1 MPPLSDHAMPM
12 PTLDVSASAKPLT
25 PPGASRPALLCITP
39 SPAIDR
45 TAHVGRIVHG
55 EILRPIELVALPGGK
70 GVNAARAAA
79 RLGGRVVTTGI
90 AGGHA
95 GRWIVDALAAE
106 GLDPHWATA
115 EAEARTTYVTVD
127 HSGASVIVYERP
139 SPASDEEFA
148 AFLRLLKDELLPASG
163 RAVVAGSVPAGIE
176 AYGHAAIVEA
186 CRRAGCP
193 LLVDASGQGLLVAL
207 GAGPDVVKVGREEV
221 LQAGLVEPQ
230 ATSREAATALVD
242 RGAVL
247 AIVTDGRQPVVAADA
262 GHIWRVNVPRVEAVN
277 AVGSGDSFNA
287 AFSLALLA
295 GATLEIALGRGVAAG
310 SANALALGA
319 GMLDP
324 REARRLEDEV
334 SVSVERRPQG

>member
-1 MPPLSDHAMPM
+1 M
-12 PTLDVSASAKPLT
+12 
-25 PPGASRPALLCITP
+25 
-39 SPAIDR
+39 
-45 TAHVGRIVHG
+45 
-55 EILRPIELVALPGGK
+55 
-70 GVNAARAAA
+70 
-79 RLGGRVVTTGI
+79 
-90 AGGHA
+90 
-95 GRWIVDALAAE
+95 
-106 GLDPHWATA
+106 
-115 EAEARTTYVTVD
+115 
-127 HSGASVIVYERP
+127 
-139 SPASDEEFA
+139 
-148 AFLRLLKDELLPASG
+148 
-163 RAVVAGSVPAGIE
+163 AGSVPAGIE

-230 ATSREAATALVD
+230 ATSAEAATALVD

-262 GHIWRVNVPRVEAVN
+262 GHIWRVDVPRVEAVN

-295 GATLEIALGRGVAAG
+295 GATLETALARGVAAG

-324 REARRLEDEV
+324 LEARRLEDEV
-334 SVSVERRPQG
+334 SVWSGEEAAGLMDRLKDRGVIVTGATGIAGASARLFAAEGARLVVISRTESSCRELVESIVADGGRASHVVADLTDGAAAQAAADTAIERLGRVDGLFNVAGGSGRRLGDGPLHTLTPEAFEATMRLNATSHVAISRAGPAGDAAAGT